1 MDARKSA
8 LALSRCNQQ
17 KDRMTY
23 ELMRYGGYRYL
34 LYKRWDF
41 TPNGRTEEQKEALD
55 AGTALFK
62 AANFH
67 HWGTQPDLVERV
79 QKFLVESFPSYRP
92 SQYGERP
99 CDVINALCWEV
110 RNGAALIVRAA
121 PAYIAHDGFVPAR
134 DDYAAYDKD
143 IAERAS
149 SYAARSIAYSE
160 DLQAYNKAIDDR
172 IEWESRSALKPFRHI
187 ESVTEAGERNRAAW
201 AALGGLASLGSAA
214 LSIVASSPSI
224 ESDSLDLGDI
234 SHTGAG
240 STPLG
245 DAAPFEYVK
254 SATGDDVISIAA
266 RGVSEGREARC
277 LAEYETDMD
286 LCSAGGAM
294 FKSPAYFLE
303 CKTRAFANFQRCREY

>member
-1 MDARKSA
+1 
-8 LALSRCNQQ
+8 
-17 KDRMTY
+17 MTH

-41 TPNGRTEEQKEALD
+41 APNGRTEEQKEALD
-55 AGTALFK
+55 AGAALFK

-67 HWGTQPDLVERV
+67 HWGTQPELVERV
-79 QKFLVESFPSYRP
+79 QKFLVESFASYRP

-99 CDVINALCWEV
+99 SDVINALCWEV

-134 DDYAAYDKD
+134 DDYAAYDRD

-149 SYAARSIAYSE
+149 SYAARSKAYSE
-160 DLQAYNKAIDDR
+160 DLKAYNKAIDDR

-214 LSIVASSPSI
+214 LSIVASSSSSSPSPSPSPSI
-224 ESDSLDLGDI
+224 EDDSLNLGDM
-234 SHTGAG
+234 SSTGAG

-254 SATGDDVISIAA
+254 SATGDDVMSMAA
-266 RGVSEGREARC
+266 RGFGESVQADCFYQYERDMNICNA
-277 LAEYETDMD
+277 LAGMMGSGMRGLA
-286 LCSAGGAM
+286 LC
-294 FKSPAYFLE
+294 KQN
-303 CKTRAFANFQRCREY
+303 AFQDYQTCRGF

>member
-1 MDARKSA
+1 
-8 LALSRCNQQ
+8 
-17 KDRMTY
+17 
-23 ELMRYGGYRYL
+23 MRYGGCRYL

-41 TPNGRTEEQKEALD
+41 APNGRTEEQKEALD

-67 HWGTQPDLVERV
+67 HWGTQPELVERV

-92 SQYGERP
+92 SQYGERSSE
-99 CDVINALCWEV
+99 VINALCWEV

-149 SYAARSIAYSE
+149 SYAARSKAYSE

-172 IEWESRSALKPFRHI
+172 IAWESRSSLKPFRHI

-214 LSIVASSPSI
+214 LSIAASSLPSI
-224 ESDSLDLGDI
+224 KDGAPYLGDRSDTGI
-234 SHTGAG
+234 S

-245 DAAPFEYVK
+245 DAAPFELGDMPSFGDSFDIAKTPNEGEPGTWYTNPGSGQMRLYGDTGAPVVDLDFDHRHLGMQPHAHNWTGK
-254 SATGDDVISIAA
+254 SRAKGLDV
-266 RGVSEGREARC
+266 VP
-277 LAEYETDMD
+277 
-286 LCSAGGAM
+286 
-294 FKSPAYFLE
+294 FSPWS
-303 CKTRAFANFQRCREY
+303 R

>member
-1 MDARKSA
+1 
-8 LALSRCNQQ
+8 
-17 KDRMTY
+17 MTH

-34 LYKRWDF
+34 LYKRLDF
-41 TPNGRTEEQKEALD
+41 APNGRTKEQKEALD
-55 AGTALFK
+55 AGIALFK

-67 HWGTQPDLVERV
+67 HWGTQPELVERV
-79 QKFLVESFPSYRP
+79 QKFLVSSFPSYHP

-99 CDVINALCWEV
+99 SDVINALCWEV

-134 DDYAAYDKD
+134 DDYAAYDRD

-149 SYAARSIAYSE
+149 SYAARSKAYSE
-160 DLQAYNKAIDDR
+160 DLKAYNKEIDDR

-201 AALGGLASLGSAA
+201 AALGELASLGSAA
-214 LSIVASSPSI
+214 LSIVASSLPSI
-224 ESDSLDLGDI
+224 ENDSLNLGDL
-234 SHTGAG
+234 SDTGAG

-254 SATGDDVISIAA
+254 SATGDDVMSIAA
-266 RGVSEGREARC
+266 RGVSERTEARC
-277 LAEYETDMD
+277 FAEYELDMD

-294 FKSPAYFLE
+294 FKSPAYFIE
-303 CKTRAFANFQRCREY
+303 CKKRAFNNFQRCRGQ